1 MAQKNVTR
9 DMTQGSP
16 LKLIL
21 TFSLPLLG
29 GFLFQQLYS
38 FMDTMVVGGVLGTEA
53 LAAVGDT
60 GSLNFLIN
68 GFCMGICSGFAIPI
82 AQAFGAKDETEMRR
96 YVMHSVYLCAVI
108 SVLMGLLTGVFA
120 PQLLRM
126 LNTPEDILP
135 LSVAYIQPVF
145 FAIPVTVLYNMCGG
159 VMRSLGDSK
168 TPVIA
173 ITIAA
178 LLNIVLDYTFILA
191 FHMGVEGAAWATV
204 ISQLISGLWCL
215 LVIRKR
221 FTILKMQPEDKRIRA
236 PFVRRLLA
244 MGIPFGLQYSIT
256 AIGSLTVTY
265 AVNGIGTIAVAAVTA
280 GGKLSMFFCCVFD
293 ALASTMA
300 TFAGQNVG
308 AKRLD
313 RINQGLKASSI
324 IGCVYCVL
332 AFVAIYFFGKPLVG
346 LFISQDSADRQLV
359 IDMAQQFLII
369 NSVLYIPLLFVNI
382 VRFSIQGLGYTMIAM
397 IAGLMELVGRAVV
410 AMLLVPSLG
419 YDAACF
425 ANPVAWIL
433 ADLFLF
439 PCYFCV
445 PLRYVPRGFFV
456 SLRMDFACCRG
467 MRPQARNPRATRAYI
482 MEESSTQSRGRVK
495 GQCPLENLQ
504 IPLAKRGKCGY
515 NEWEC
520 ARMGTA
526 QDKPWKASRGG
537 CEPGQDCLMANH
549 PGARFS
555 EAMRAEWTQVRRSG

>member
-178 LLNIVLDYTFILA
+178 LLNIVLDY
-191 FHMGVEGAAWATV
+191 
-204 ISQLISGLWCL
+204 S
-215 LVIRKR
+215 
-221 FTILKMQPEDKRIRA
+221 
-236 PFVRRLLA
+236 
-244 MGIPFGLQYSIT
+244 
-256 AIGSLTVTY
+256 
-265 AVNGIGTIAVAAVTA
+265 
-280 GGKLSMFFCCVFD
+280 
-293 ALASTMA
+293 
-300 TFAGQNVG
+300 
-308 AKRLD
+308 D
-313 RINQGLKASSI
+313 R
-324 IGCVYCVL
+324 
-332 AFVAIYFFGKPLVG
+332 
-346 LFISQDSADRQLV
+346 
-359 IDMAQQFLII
+359 
-369 NSVLYIPLLFVNI
+369 
-382 VRFSIQGLGYTMIAM
+382 
-397 IAGLMELVGRAVV
+397 
-410 AMLLVPSLG
+410 
-419 YDAACF
+419 
-425 ANPVAWIL
+425 
-433 ADLFLF
+433 
-439 PCYFCV
+439 
-445 PLRYVPRGFFV
+445 
-456 SLRMDFACCRG
+456 
-467 MRPQARNPRATRAYI
+467 
-482 MEESSTQSRGRVK
+482 
-495 GQCPLENLQ
+495 
-504 IPLAKRGKCGY
+504 
-515 NEWEC
+515 
-520 ARMGTA
+520 
-526 QDKPWKASRGG
+526 
-537 CEPGQDCLMANH
+537 
-549 PGARFS
+549 
-555 EAMRAEWTQVRRSG
+555 

>member
-108 SVLMGLLTGVFA
+108 SVLMGLLTGFFA

-221 FTILKMQPEDKRIRA
+221 FTILKMQPEDKRIRT

-256 AIGSLTVTY
+256 AIGSLTMTY

-324 IGCVYCVL
+324 IGCVYCIL

-410 AMLLVPSLG
+410 AMPRALRTLLRGYWRICSCSRAILPASASCRSGCIQRRRQLPASEMCPPAVCAAGVFRFFADGFCLLQGDAPAGAKSPRNTRIYYGRKLNSIARKGQGAMPLG
-419 YDAACF
+419 KF
-425 ANPVAWIL
+425 ANP
-433 ADLFLF
+433 
-439 PCYFCV
+439 PCKK
-445 PLRYVPRGFFV
+445 GK
-456 SLRMDFACCRG
+456 
-467 MRPQARNPRATRAYI
+467 MR
-482 MEESSTQSRGRVK
+482 
-495 GQCPLENLQ
+495 L
-504 IPLAKRGKCGY
+504 
-515 NEWEC
+515 
-520 ARMGTA
+520 
-526 QDKPWKASRGG
+526 
-537 CEPGQDCLMANH
+537 
-549 PGARFS
+549 
-555 EAMRAEWTQVRRSG
+555 

>member
-1 MAQKNVTR
+1 MAQKNAAR
-9 DMTQGSP
+9 DLTQGSP

-108 SVLMGLLTGVFA
+108 SVILGALTGFFA

-126 LNTPEDILP
+126 LDTPEDILDR
-135 LSVAYIQPVF
+135 SVAYIQPVF
-145 FAIPVTVLYNMCGG
+145 YAIPVTVLYNMCGG
-159 VMRSLGDSK
+159 VMRSMGDSK

-178 LLNIVLDYTFILA
+178 LLNIVLDYAFILL
-191 FHMGVEGAAWATV
+191 FHMDVDGAAWATV
-204 ISQLISGLWCL
+204 ISQLVSGVWCL
-215 LVIRKR
+215 YVIFKR
-221 FTILKMQPEDKRIRA
+221 FPVLKMQPDDLRIRA
-236 PFVRRLLA
+236 PFMRRLMN

-256 AIGSLTVTY
+256 AIGTLMVTY

-280 GGKLSMFFCCVFD
+280 GSKLSAFFCCVFD

-308 AKRLD
+308 AKKLD
-313 RINQGLKASSI
+313 RINEGLKASSI
-324 IGCVYCVL
+324 IGCLYCVA
-332 AFVAIYFFGKPLVG
+332 AFAAIYFFGESLVG
-346 LFISQDSADRQLV
+346 LFISQDSADRATV
-359 IDMAQQFLII
+359 ISMAQQYLIL
-369 NSVLYIPLLFVNI
+369 NSLLYIPLLFVNI
-382 VRFSIQGLGYTMIAM
+382 VRFSIQGIGFTMIAM

-410 AMLLVPSLG
+410 AMLFVPLFG
-419 YDAACF
+419 YTAACM
-425 ANPVAWIL
+425 ANPAAWVL

-439 PCYFCV
+439 PCYFTCIAK
-445 PLRYVPRGFFV
+445 LRR
-456 SLRMDFACCRG
+456 RMY
-467 MRPQARNPRATRAYI
+467 P
-482 MEESSTQSRGRVK
+482 
-495 GQCPLENLQ
+495 
-504 IPLAKRGKCGY
+504 
-515 NEWEC
+515 
-520 ARMGTA
+520 TA
-526 QDKPWKASRGG
+526 
-537 CEPGQDCLMANH
+537 
-549 PGARFS
+549 
-555 EAMRAEWTQVRRSG
+555 

>member
-108 SVLMGLLTGVFA
+108 SVLMGLLTGFFA

-191 FHMGVEGAAWATV
+191 FHMG
-204 ISQLISGLWCL
+204 
-215 LVIRKR
+215 
-221 FTILKMQPEDKRIRA
+221 
-236 PFVRRLLA
+236 
-244 MGIPFGLQYSIT
+244 
-256 AIGSLTVTY
+256 
-265 AVNGIGTIAVAAVTA
+265 
-280 GGKLSMFFCCVFD
+280 
-293 ALASTMA
+293 
-300 TFAGQNVG
+300 
-308 AKRLD
+308 
-313 RINQGLKASSI
+313 
-324 IGCVYCVL
+324 
-332 AFVAIYFFGKPLVG
+332 
-346 LFISQDSADRQLV
+346 
-359 IDMAQQFLII
+359 
-369 NSVLYIPLLFVNI
+369 
-382 VRFSIQGLGYTMIAM
+382 
-397 IAGLMELVGRAVV
+397 
-410 AMLLVPSLG
+410 
-419 YDAACF
+419 
-425 ANPVAWIL
+425 
-433 ADLFLF
+433 
-439 PCYFCV
+439 
-445 PLRYVPRGFFV
+445 
-456 SLRMDFACCRG
+456 
-467 MRPQARNPRATRAYI
+467 
-482 MEESSTQSRGRVK
+482 
-495 GQCPLENLQ
+495 
-504 IPLAKRGKCGY
+504 
-515 NEWEC
+515 
-520 ARMGTA
+520 
-526 QDKPWKASRGG
+526 RGG
-537 CEPGQDCLMANH
+537 CGMGDRHQPAHQRPLVSAGYPQAIHHPQNAGGGQAH
-549 PGARFS
+549 PCSVCPPPAGNGYP
-555 EAMRAEWTQVRRSG
+555 VRSAVFHHGDWLSDGDICR

>member
-1 MAQKNVTR
+1 MAQKNMTR

-68 GFCMGICSGFAIPI
+68 GFCMGICSGFSIPI

-96 YVMHSVYLCAVI
+96 YVMHSVYLCAII
-108 SVLMGLLTGVFA
+108 SVIMGLLTGFFS

-126 LNTPEDILP
+126 LQTPEDIIDM
-135 LSVAYIQPVF
+135 SVAYIQPVF

-168 TPVIA
+168 TPVVA

-178 LLNIVLDYTFILA
+178 LLNIVLDYLFILA

-204 ISQLISGLWCL
+204 ISQLVSGVWCL
-215 LVIRKR
+215 VKLRRNFPVLR
-221 FTILKMQPEDKRIRA
+221 MHPEDKRIRA
-236 PFVRRLLA
+236 PFVRRLLT

-308 AKRLD
+308 ARKVERV
-313 RINQGLKASSI
+313 NEGLKAASI

-346 LFISQDSADRQLV
+346 LFISSDSENRIEV
-359 IDMAQQFLII
+359 INMAQQFLLV
-369 NSVLYIPLLFVNI
+369 NSALYIPLLFVNI
-382 VRFSIQGLGYTMIAM
+382 VRFSIQGLGYTMVAM
-397 IAGLMELVGRAVV
+397 IAGLMELIGRAVV
-410 AMLLVPSLG
+410 AVLFVPAFG
-419 YDAACF
+419 FAAACC
-425 ANPVAWIL
+425 ANPAAWLL
-433 ADLFLF
+433 ADAFLF
-439 PCYFCV
+439 PCYFSCIAKLKKRIGA
-445 PLRYVPRGFFV
+445 PK
-456 SLRMDFACCRG
+456 
-467 MRPQARNPRATRAYI
+467 ATA
-482 MEESSTQSRGRVK
+482 
-495 GQCPLENLQ
+495 
-504 IPLAKRGKCGY
+504 
-515 NEWEC
+515 
-520 ARMGTA
+520 
-526 QDKPWKASRGG
+526 
-537 CEPGQDCLMANH
+537 
-549 PGARFS
+549 
-555 EAMRAEWTQVRRSG
+555 

>member
-108 SVLMGLLTGVFA
+108 SVLMGLLTGFFA

-215 LVIRKR
+215 LV
-221 FTILKMQPEDKRIRA
+221 
-236 PFVRRLLA
+236 

-313 RINQGLKASSI
+313 RINQGLRASSI

-439 PCYFCV
+439 PCYFTCIRKLQKRLY
-445 PLRYVPRGFFV
+445 PEK
-456 SLRMDFACCRG
+456 A
-467 MRPQARNPRATRAYI
+467 AA
-482 MEESSTQSRGRVK
+482 SSK
-495 GQCPLENLQ
+495 
-504 IPLAKRGKCGY
+504 
-515 NEWEC
+515 
-520 ARMGTA
+520 
-526 QDKPWKASRGG
+526 
-537 CEPGQDCLMANH
+537 
-549 PGARFS
+549 
-555 EAMRAEWTQVRRSG
+555 

>member
-108 SVLMGLLTGVFA
+108 SVLMGLLTGFFA

-204 ISQLISGLWCL
+204 ISQLSAASGVCWSSASDSPSSKCS
-215 LVIRKR
+215 RR
-221 FTILKMQPEDKRIRA
+221 TSA
-236 PFVRRLLA
+236 SVRRL
-244 MGIPFGLQYSIT
+244 S
-256 AIGSLTVTY
+256 
-265 AVNGIGTIAVAAVTA
+265 VA
-280 GGKLSMFFCCVFD
+280 CW
-293 ALASTMA
+293 
-300 TFAGQNVG
+300 Q
-308 AKRLD
+308 
-313 RINQGLKASSI
+313 
-324 IGCVYCVL
+324 
-332 AFVAIYFFGKPLVG
+332 
-346 LFISQDSADRQLV
+346 
-359 IDMAQQFLII
+359 
-369 NSVLYIPLLFVNI
+369 
-382 VRFSIQGLGYTMIAM
+382 
-397 IAGLMELVGRAVV
+397 
-410 AMLLVPSLG
+410 
-419 YDAACF
+419 
-425 ANPVAWIL
+425 W
-433 ADLFLF
+433 
-439 PCYFCV
+439 
-445 PLRYVPRGFFV
+445 
-456 SLRMDFACCRG
+456 
-467 MRPQARNPRATRAYI
+467 
-482 MEESSTQSRGRVK
+482 
-495 GQCPLENLQ
+495 
-504 IPLAKRGKCGY
+504 
-515 NEWEC
+515 
-520 ARMGTA
+520 
-526 QDKPWKASRGG
+526 ASRSA
-537 CEPGQDCLMANH
+537 CSIP
-549 PGARFS
+549 S
-555 EAMRAEWTQVRRSG
+555 RRLAL

>member
-256 AIGSLTVTY
+256 AIGSVILQS
-265 AVNGIGTIAVAAVTA
+265 AVNSLGSHAVAAMTA
-280 GGKLSMFFCCVFD
+280 GSKIGMFFCCPFD
-293 ALASTMA
+293 ALGSTMA
-300 TFAGQNVG
+300 TYGGQNVG
-308 AKRLD
+308 AKKLD
-313 RINQGLKASSI
+313 RVSGGLKAASI
-324 IGCVYCVL
+324 LGCAYAVL
-332 AFVAIYFFGKPLVG
+332 AFVIMFFFRGALAGFFVGEAEPEVVSNAG
-346 LFISQDSADRQLV
+346 LFL
-359 IDMAQQFLII
+359 LI
-369 NSVLYIPLLFVNI
+369 NSAFYIPLAFVNI
-382 VRFSIQGLGYTMIAM
+382 VRFLIQGMGYSKFAIL
-397 IAGLMELVGRAVV
+397 AGVFEMVARTLVGFAF
-410 AMLLVPSLG
+410 VPVFG
-419 YDAACF
+419 YVAACF
-425 ANPVAWIL
+425 ASPVAWIF
-433 ADLFLF
+433 ADAFLF
-439 PCYFCV
+439 PAYFHV
-445 PLRYVPRGFFV
+445 LKKTKKMLY
-456 SLRMDFACCRG
+456 
-467 MRPQARNPRATRAYI
+467 
-482 MEESSTQSRGRVK
+482 K
-495 GQCPLENLQ
+495 
-504 IPLAKRGKCGY
+504 
-515 NEWEC
+515 
-520 ARMGTA
+520 
-526 QDKPWKASRGG
+526 
-537 CEPGQDCLMANH
+537 
-549 PGARFS
+549 
-555 EAMRAEWTQVRRSG
+555 

>member
-191 FHMGVEGAAWATV
+191 FHMGVEGAA
-204 ISQLISGLWCL
+204 
-215 LVIRKR
+215 
-221 FTILKMQPEDKRIRA
+221 
-236 PFVRRLLA
+236 FVRRLLA

-256 AIGSLTVTY
+256 AIGSLTMTY

-332 AFVAIYFFGKPLVG
+332 AFVVIYFFGKPLVG

-410 AMLLVPSLG
+410 AMLFVPSLG

-425 ANPVAWIL
+425 ANPVAWIM

-439 PCYFCV
+439 PCYFSCIRK
-445 PLRYVPRGFFV
+445 LRK
-456 SLRMDFACCRG
+456 RMYPEKA
-467 MRPQARNPRATRAYI
+467 AA
-482 MEESSTQSRGRVK
+482 SSK
-495 GQCPLENLQ
+495 
-504 IPLAKRGKCGY
+504 
-515 NEWEC
+515 
-520 ARMGTA
+520 
-526 QDKPWKASRGG
+526 
-537 CEPGQDCLMANH
+537 
-549 PGARFS
+549 
-555 EAMRAEWTQVRRSG
+555 

>member
-159 VMRSLGDSK
+159 VMRSLGDGK

-265 AVNGIGTIAVAAVTA
+265 AVNGIGKIAVAAVTA

-332 AFVAIYFFGKPLVG
+332 AFVVIYFFGKPLVG

-369 NSVLYIPLLFVNI
+369 NSALYIPLLFVNI

-410 AMLLVPSLG
+410 AMLFVPSLG

-439 PCYFCV
+439 PCYFSCIRK
-445 PLRYVPRGFFV
+445 LRK
-456 SLRMDFACCRG
+456 RMY
-467 MRPQARNPRATRAYI
+467 PEQAAAA
-482 MEESSTQSRGRVK
+482 SSK
-495 GQCPLENLQ
+495 
-504 IPLAKRGKCGY
+504 
-515 NEWEC
+515 
-520 ARMGTA
+520 
-526 QDKPWKASRGG
+526 
-537 CEPGQDCLMANH
+537 
-549 PGARFS
+549 
-555 EAMRAEWTQVRRSG
+555 

>member
-1 MAQKNVTR
+1 MAELRIGCLVMAAGSGSRFGRNKLEAVVDGKSLLRRSLEAVPAEEFAQVTVV
-9 DMTQGSP
+9 TQYDAAAA
-16 LKLIL
+16 LAEE
-21 TFSLPLLG
+21 F
-29 GFLFQQLYS
+29 GF
-38 FMDTMVVGGVLGTEA
+38 TVVRNDRPEDGLSRTVHLGTEA

-108 SVLMGLLTGVFA
+108 SVLMGLLTGFFA
-120 PQLLRM
+120 PQLLQM
-126 LNTPEDILP
+126 LDTPEDILP

-293 ALASTMA
+293 ALAATMA

-410 AMLLVPSLG
+410 AMLFVPSLG

-425 ANPVAWIL
+425 ANPVAWIM

-439 PCYFCV
+439 PCYFTCIRKLQKRLY
-445 PLRYVPRGFFV
+445 PEK
-456 SLRMDFACCRG
+456 A
-467 MRPQARNPRATRAYI
+467 AA
-482 MEESSTQSRGRVK
+482 SSK
-495 GQCPLENLQ
+495 
-504 IPLAKRGKCGY
+504 
-515 NEWEC
+515 
-520 ARMGTA
+520 
-526 QDKPWKASRGG
+526 
-537 CEPGQDCLMANH
+537 
-549 PGARFS
+549 
-555 EAMRAEWTQVRRSG
+555 

>member
-108 SVLMGLLTGVFA
+108 SVLMGLLTGFFA

-178 LLNIVLDYTFILA
+178 LRSEASAMHASIGTMSGCLLNIVLDYTFILA

-293 ALASTMA
+293 ALAATMA

-308 AKRLD
+308 AKKLD
-313 RINQGLKASSI
+313 RIDQGLKASSKLI
-324 IGCVYCVL
+324 PNVSI
-332 AFVAIYFFGKPLVG
+332 VA
-346 LFISQDSADRQLV
+346 
-359 IDMAQQFLII
+359 
-369 NSVLYIPLLFVNI
+369 
-382 VRFSIQGLGYTMIAM
+382 
-397 IAGLMELVGRAVV
+397 
-410 AMLLVPSLG
+410 
-419 YDAACF
+419 
-425 ANPVAWIL
+425 
-433 ADLFLF
+433 
-439 PCYFCV
+439 
-445 PLRYVPRGFFV
+445 
-456 SLRMDFACCRG
+456 
-467 MRPQARNPRATRAYI
+467 
-482 MEESSTQSRGRVK
+482 
-495 GQCPLENLQ
+495 
-504 IPLAKRGKCGY
+504 
-515 NEWEC
+515 
-520 ARMGTA
+520 
-526 QDKPWKASRGG
+526 
-537 CEPGQDCLMANH
+537 
-549 PGARFS
+549 
-555 EAMRAEWTQVRRSG
+555 

>member
-215 LVIRKR
+215 L
-221 FTILKMQPEDKRIRA
+221 
-236 PFVRRLLA
+236 A

-332 AFVAIYFFGKPLVG
+332 AFVVIYFFGKPLVG
-346 LFISQDSADRQLV
+346 LFISQDSADRQVV

-439 PCYFCV
+439 PCYFSCIRK
-445 PLRYVPRGFFV
+445 LRK
-456 SLRMDFACCRG
+456 RMYPEKA
-467 MRPQARNPRATRAYI
+467 AA
-482 MEESSTQSRGRVK
+482 SSK
-495 GQCPLENLQ
+495 
-504 IPLAKRGKCGY
+504 
-515 NEWEC
+515 
-520 ARMGTA
+520 
-526 QDKPWKASRGG
+526 
-537 CEPGQDCLMANH
+537 
-549 PGARFS
+549 
-555 EAMRAEWTQVRRSG
+555 

>member
-108 SVLMGLLTGVFA
+108 SVLMGLLTGFFA

-178 LLNIVLDYTFILA
+178 LLNIVLDPVFILPWG
-191 FHMGVEGAAWATV
+191 FDMGAGGAGLATFLSNCV
-204 ISQLISGLWCL
+204 ACLYFFVLLFIKRGNTFVCIDPKKLSFQKDIVSGVCAVGIPASIQNL
-215 LVIRKR
+215 LNVTGM
-221 FTILKMQPEDKRIRA
+221 TILNNFSSSYGA
-236 PFVRRLLA
+236 
-244 MGIPFGLQYSIT
+244 S
-256 AIGSLTVTY
+256 
-265 AVNGIGTIAVAAVTA
+265 AVAA
-280 GGKLSMFFCCVFD
+280 
-293 ALASTMA
+293 
-300 TFAGQNVG
+300 
-308 AKRLD
+308 
-313 RINQGLKASSI
+313 
-324 IGCVYCVL
+324 IGICQK
-332 AFVAIYFFGKPLVG
+332 IYMVPMY
-346 LFISQDSADRQLV
+346 ISQGISQGV
-359 IDMAQQFLII
+359 MPLISYTFSSNNI
-369 NSVLYIPLLFVNI
+369 PRMKHVVSFARKAALTIIISVALLF
-382 VRFSIQGLGYTMIAM
+382 
-397 IAGLMELVGRAVV
+397 
-410 AMLLVPSLG
+410 
-419 YDAACF
+419 
-425 ANPVAWIL
+425 
-433 ADLFLF
+433 FLF
-439 PCYFCV
+439 PGFWVELFMKDATIVEYGSHLLRRFCMGLPFLSIDFLAV
-445 PLRYVPRGFFV
+445 GVFQAVGMGRESLLFAILRKVVLEIPALFILNALFGLYGLASAQFCAEVILATAAILV
-456 SLRMDFACCRG
+456 LRRLFKRL
-467 MRPQARNPRATRAYI
+467 
-482 MEESSTQSRGRVK
+482 EESVPAPQK
-495 GQCPLENLQ
+495 G
-504 IPLAKRGKCGY
+504 
-515 NEWEC
+515 
-520 ARMGTA
+520 
-526 QDKPWKASRGG
+526 
-537 CEPGQDCLMANH
+537 
-549 PGARFS
+549 
-555 EAMRAEWTQVRRSG
+555 